1 MIRKSTLNTQKVW
14 MKMVSYLFLRLQIWH
29 EIEIFIL
36 ASMTNAVTSLRS
48 FFLISKASCMVKS
61 HFIYVAVTKNQLFTY
76 EIDTSHGFK
85 LMTAPIL
92 IYQGASLLQVSPTY
106 HVLTLQFKSGCRS
119 PLPPL
124 FSCEFCKKSKNTF
137 SCRTPL
143 VAASLFVI
151 YSNNTQIERTLA

>member
-1 MIRKSTLNTQKVW
+1 MDENG
-14 MKMVSYLFLRLQIWH
+14 FL
-29 EIEIFIL
+29 
-36 ASMTNAVTSLRS
+36 S
-48 FFLISKASCMVKS
+48 ISKTADFAWNWNFHPCINDKCSDKFEKFLFDKQSFMVKS
-61 HFIYVAVTKNQLFTY
+61 HFIYVDVTKNQLLTY

-92 IYQGASLLQVSPTY
+92 ICQGASLLQVSPTY
-106 HVLTLQFKSGCRS
+106 HVLTLRFKSGCRS